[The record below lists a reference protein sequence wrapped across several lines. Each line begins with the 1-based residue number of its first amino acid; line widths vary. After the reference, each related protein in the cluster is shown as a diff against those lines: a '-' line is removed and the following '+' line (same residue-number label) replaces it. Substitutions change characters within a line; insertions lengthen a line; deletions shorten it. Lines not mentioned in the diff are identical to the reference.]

1 MFDINLFPINLE
13 QGVEQNSLPGL
24 AALTPP
30 RKSARGRENDTVI
43 AMVQVIGSSGIAAD
57 SLNAWLLKKL
67 EVYYQT
73 AGTVTFAMKT
83 LVDALNSDLL
93 ERNLKRVKEGAR
105 MSAAL
110 NLVVLRRE
118 SLYLVHI
125 GTAKAWFAGKN
136 EALEF
141 SDSENQ
147 GRGLGVDQNL
157 ACRFSTCELVENDT
171 LVISCQPP
179 EFWKTETF
187 AGSYGL
193 TNEAVGRR
201 LFNQIGSDLK
211 AVFVRFI
218 PGKGLVKQ
226 ESLPGRQS
234 AQAAAEK
241 KSAPEVKPEFLTE
254 PTAPIAPTVVE
265 SIPAASV
272 PEESFSATSFP
283 AVGWSRS
290 STSTIE
296 STPVFSPASRLEVPK
311 EDQFEIPIDIEE
323 IEETPVS
330 PRTVNLTLRRRTGM
344 RLQTTVPQEEKAS
357 VPSAAQVKAGK
368 VTKNMVSS
376 ARTMGS
382 SFSNFM
388 QKILPVKADE
398 PLKLSRSAL
407 IGIAILVPMVI
418 VILAGLV
425 YKSSGESKLF
435 NQNLILAQQYAI
447 QAETQVNDPP
457 LYLASLQQSMYWL
470 DKAESFGQTDTSASL
485 RVKVQGELDILQ
497 GVQRLEMAEV
507 IPGGLQAGSVVT
519 QMVATATDLYL
530 LDGTSGTVKHYSLGS
545 SGYQL
550 DEAFD
555 CGPNEKNPLNTMG
568 KLVDMV
574 PVDVNNTFKA
584 TIMAVDASG
593 NTEFCIPGTAGV
605 MSGLT
610 PPDQGWKNLKAIALF
625 NSYLYVLD
633 IGGNAV
639 YRYEGTGIQFESK
652 PTLFF
657 DNQIPALTEA
667 IDIEVNGDELYI
679 LRSNGQMVE
688 CTYSH
693 MKDYKLTE
701 CQDPAPYG
709 DMRTGQTANSITFP
723 EANFIQMRMT
733 DAPDSSIYL
742 LDGTAKSLYHFSL
755 QRNLQK
761 ILHPRFIDGANLD
774 RVAPTAIVVS
784 SARIIFMAFGSQI
797 YYAPLP

>member
-1 MFDINLFPINLE
+1 MFDINLFAINLE

-24 AALTPP
+24 VAISPP
-30 RKSARGRENDTVI
+30 RKTARGRENDTVI
-43 AMVQVIGSSGIAAD
+43 AMVQISGSSGIAAD
-57 SLNAWLLKKL
+57 SLNAWLSKKL
-67 EVYYQT
+67 EGYYQT

-83 LVDALNSDLL
+83 LVEALNSDLL

-110 NLVVLRRE
+110 NIVVLRRE
-118 SLYLVHI
+118 SLYLLNI
-125 GTAKAWFAGKN
+125 GPAKAWFAGKT

-141 SDSENQ
+141 SDSDNQ

-157 ACRFSTCELVENDT
+157 VCRFSTCELVENDT

-179 EFWKTETF
+179 EFWKEETF
-187 AGSYGL
+187 AGCNAL
-193 TNEAVGRR
+193 TNEAVSRR
-201 LFNQIGSDLK
+201 LFNQTGPDLK
-211 AVFVRFI
+211 AVFMRLI

-226 ESLPGRQS
+226 EPLPGRSS
-234 AQAAAEK
+234 AQSVAESK
-241 KSAPEVKPEFLTE
+241 AAPEVEPESWAPPVAVAASIAE
-254 PTAPIAPTVVE
+254 APIPAS
-265 SIPAASV
+265 SIPVA
-272 PEESFSATSFP
+272 SFP
-283 AVGWSRS
+283 AVEWSRPS
-290 STSTIE
+290 NSTIE
-296 STPVFSPASRLEVPK
+296 STPVSRPSSQMEVPV
-311 EDQFEIPIDIEE
+311 EEQFESPNEFERTEE
-323 IEETPVS
+323 IQPNQPVM
-330 PRTVNLTLRRRTGM
+330 NLTLRRRIGT
-344 RLQTTVPQEEKAS
+344 RLQNPESQEEKTIG
-357 VPSAAQVKAGK
+357 PSTAQVTAGK
-368 VTKNMVSS
+368 VTRTMVSS
-376 ARTMGS
+376 ANKMGS
-382 SFSNFM
+382 SFSSFM
-388 QKILPVKADE
+388 QKILPVMADE
-398 PLKLSRSAL
+398 PLKMSRSAL

-470 DKAESFGQTDTSASL
+470 DKAESFGQNDTSASL

-519 QMVATATDLYL
+519 QMVATPTDLYL
-530 LDGTSGTVKHYSLGS
+530 LDGTSGTIKRYSLGS

-555 CGPNEKNPLNTMG
+555 CGPNEKNPLNTLG

-574 PVDVNNTFKA
+574 PVDVNNSFKA

-605 MSGLT
+605 ASGLT
-610 PPDQGWKNLKAIALF
+610 PPDQGWKNLKSIALF
-625 NSYLYVLD
+625 NNYLYVLD

-657 DNQIPALTEA
+657 DNQIPVLTEA
-667 IDIEVNGDELYI
+667 VDIEVNGDELYI

-709 DMRTGQTANSITFP
+709 DMRTGQSANSITFP
-723 EANFIQMRMT
+723 EAKFIQMRMT

-742 LDGTAKSLYHFSL
+742 LDGTAKALYHFSL